1 MTAPRLEDVFARSDR
16 IVGRRIAGEYIL
28 VPLVSRGADADFIYT
43 LNAVAAAVWES
54 LDGTSSGATV
64 VEGIVER
71 FEVDPPR
78 AAADYLQ
85 LMETLES
92 IDAVRRL

>member
-1 MTAPRLEDVFARSDR
+1 LTTPRLDDVFARSDR

-28 VPLVSRGADADFIYT
+28 VPLVSRGTDADFIYT
-43 LNAVAAAVWES
+43 LNLVAAAIWES
-54 LDGTSSGATV
+54 LDGRSAGDAV
-64 VEGIVER
+64 VQSIVER

-78 AAADYLQ
+78 AEKDYLQ

-92 IDAVRRL
+92 IEAVHRV